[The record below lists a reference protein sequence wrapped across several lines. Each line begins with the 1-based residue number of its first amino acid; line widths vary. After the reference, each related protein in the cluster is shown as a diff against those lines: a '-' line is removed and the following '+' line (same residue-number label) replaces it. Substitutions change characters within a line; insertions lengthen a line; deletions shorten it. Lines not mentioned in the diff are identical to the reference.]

1 MIQMKKMRK
10 KVQMKKKKA
19 NIYLKFVFILNYF
32 LFKKIKLKHI
42 K

>member
-19 NIYLKFVFILNYF
+19 NTLIYKIIIKIINKFKNL
-32 LFKKIKLKHI
+32 
-42 K
+42 

>member
-19 NIYLKFVFILNYF
+19 NIYLKFVFILDYY
-32 LFKKIKLKHI
+32 LFKKLN
-42 K
+42 